1 MSDIFYGIYEDDRK
15 HNLIDKYKKNKITF
29 INEREDF
36 AEATKDN
43 YLKLFKSYV
52 YYLENIKKKDLYD
65 FDKME
70 IVELLKSAPTT
81 STKTKASLFSAINGY
96 EEWAIKRGF
105 RLTSN
110 PCDGINLKETL
121 VVNKQAVIHNY
132 YKLPDFWEIIKKLET
147 KNDINNLIILILLR
161 YGITMKL
168 QPGLKWE
175 DINREEKKLYL
186 FDTDRVLLTILD
198 IDDTFIEYID
208 KTYNFNNYSYKM
220 ATRPKLTG
228 GRTEW
233 QKEVNYQLGE
243 YVLKTTN
250 MQADDSNMVSDSVI
264 YNRYNAVF
272 NNNKMDDGEVIKRLS
287 ILDLYRSRK
296 FDELYKIYNLKGEL
310 SVKDIKVVND
320 KINLNSKPSINTVLR
335 KDFELISGIEI
346 VIDRN
351 GEKRKSK
358 NKQ

>member
-1 MSDIFYGIYEDDRK
+1 MENIFYGIFEEARQ
-15 HNLIDKYKKNKITF
+15 NNEIDEFIKNKVTF
-29 INEREDF
+29 VNEREDF
-36 AEATKDN
+36 ASATKDN
-43 YLKLFKSYV
+43 YLKLFKSHV
-52 YYLENIKKKDLYD
+52 HSLETIKNKDLYD
-65 FDKME
+65 FSKTEIME
-70 IVELLKSAPTT
+70 LVKTSATT
-81 STKTKASLFSAINGY
+81 SIKTKSGLFSAINGY
-96 EEWAIKRGF
+96 CRWAINRDKLYGN
-105 RLTSN
+105 N
-110 PCDGINLKETL
+110 PCDTINLDEIL
-121 VVNKQAVIHNY
+121 VVNKQAVLHNY
-132 YKLPDFWEIIKKLET
+132 YKLPNFWETIKKLET
-147 KNDINNLIILILLR
+147 KNDINNIIILILLR
-161 YGITMKL
+161 YGVTMKL
-168 QPGLKWE
+168 QPAVKWE

-186 FDTDRVLLTILD
+186 FDADRILLTILD

-208 KTYNFNNYSYKM
+208 KTYNFNNYTYKM

-272 NNNKMDDGEVIKRLS
+272 NNNRMDDGEVIKRLS

-296 FDELYKIYNLKGEL
+296 FDELYNIYNEKGEL
-310 SVKDIKVVND
+310 SVKDIKSVND

-346 VIDRN
+346 VIDRY

-358 NKQ
+358 K